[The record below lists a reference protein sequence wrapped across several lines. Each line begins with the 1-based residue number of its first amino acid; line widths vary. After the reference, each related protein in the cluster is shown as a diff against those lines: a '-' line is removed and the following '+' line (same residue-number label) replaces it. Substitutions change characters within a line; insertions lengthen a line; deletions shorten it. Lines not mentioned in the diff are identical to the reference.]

1 MSTRIQLEDGKYTVI
16 HDNGANFH
24 ALRYNKPWRDLT
36 GDGLVLAM
44 AQKIEDLLAELDS
57 LKLAL
62 NMIDAADWQCGADAT
77 DNQISMAKGSLIR
90 QMKRI
95 ASAALQGEQL

>member
-1 MSTRIQLEDGKYTVI
+1 MSQELVKAKEKIVELQLQNE
-16 HDNGANFH
+16 
-24 ALRYNKPWRDLT
+24 
-36 GDGLVLAM
+36 
-44 AQKIEDLLAELDS
+44 S

-77 DNQISMAKGSLIR
+77 DIQISMAKGSLIR

-95 ASAALQGEQL
+95 ASAALQGAQP